1 VVYTTKGE
9 IHMTNILLVCSA
21 GMSTSALVKKMQEA
35 AEAEGIE
42 TTIWAVGDAQS
53 ESELPKADVIC
64 LGPQVRYLEAKMKER
79 VNNEKPVMVIDMAS
93 YGMMN
98 GKKVLEDALALVK

>member
-1 VVYTTKGE
+1 
-9 IHMTNILLVCSA
+9 MTNILLVCSA

-35 AEAEGIE
+35 ADEKGIE

-53 ESELPKADVIC
+53 ETELPKADVIC